1 MRIVRSFSTGPT
13 LQQARPK
20 LRAIPKNYPG
30 PRRPAFEP
38 SNPFLPI
45 DALEGKPAI
54 IQPEDS
60 PDFPVLIPTAAIDPT
75 LTRKIKSA
83 NELSPEEIIKLRQV
97 TLDGQNQV
105 EMIVDDWIRN
115 ELNVMGTIREETI
128 LIFKKLILNPST
140 LAPLAQAMKLKTA
153 GRRKEL
159 TASHDLPKR
168 VVPASTASDEELTEL
183 LYYLIGSIHRSLPP
197 IITSKED
204 INSVDIRL
212 KKYVKELIIDGI
224 SSAYVADLPAR
235 LKKNYAKIQKKT
247 AAELLIR
254 ASQLSGQAMKGH
266 KHGHARAELRGSGA
280 NEEKKLKKL
289 VPDQV
294 IHQTLPKLR
303 KAKILKQRWIDE
315 ELKMVRWRNR
325 LLNVEAVLQNEEECR
340 KLHKLEHKQN
350 NVVLLSSSSSSS
362 DKDKDK
368 DKDKA
373 SFQSSL
379 TFGLLFLLPLLLLLQ
394 LLLLQQLQ
402 NELRNRNQS
411 NIYNFFQTISFQI
424 EEIC

>member
-204 INSVDIRL
+204 INSVDSRL

-266 KHGHARAELRGSGA
+266 KHGHARAELRVAQLGIWGERRA
-280 NEEKKLKKL
+280 KKLKKL

-350 NVVLLSSSSSSS
+350 VKLWNQERRLASSSSSSSSSS

-368 DKDKA
+368 DK
-373 SFQSSL
+373 SFFSKFFNFWPFVSSPSP
-379 TFGLLFLLPLLLLLQ
+379 TVTTTTTTTPK
-394 LLLLQQLQ
+394 
-402 NELRNRNQS
+402 
-411 NIYNFFQTISFQI
+411 
-424 EEIC
+424 

>member
-1 MRIVRSFSTGPT
+1 MFDCGGSSLNQVVLYWPNPPASQAEAQGDSQELPWTTKTGIRAEQPIPT
-13 LQQARPK
+13 DRCT
-20 LRAIPKNYPG
+20 RG
-30 PRRPAFEP
+30 ET
-38 SNPFLPI
+38 
-45 DALEGKPAI
+45 AI

-75 LTRKIKSA
+75 LTRKIKMLTNSVLRK
-83 NELSPEEIIKLRQV
+83 LSTQV

-128 LIFKKLILNPST
+128 LLILNPST

-212 KKYVKELIIDGI
+212 KKYVKE
-224 SSAYVADLPAR
+224 STC
-235 LKKNYAKIQKKT
+235 KIEEELCEDPKKT

-266 KHGHARAELRGSGA
+266 KHGHARAELR
-280 NEEKKLKKL
+280 
-289 VPDQV
+289 V

-340 KLHKLEHKQN
+340 KLHKLEHKQTLN
-350 NVVLLSSSSSSS
+350 Y
-362 DKDKDK
+362 KDKDK
-368 DKDKA
+368 
-373 SFQSSL
+373 SFFSKFFNFWPFVSSPSP
-379 TFGLLFLLPLLLLLQ
+379 TVTTTTSTTTTPK
-394 LLLLQQLQ
+394 
-402 NELRNRNQS
+402 
-411 NIYNFFQTISFQI
+411 
-424 EEIC
+424 